1 MSSQNTSVIKI
12 DTASGKSLNKQQQ
25 QFNTYTAKIE
35 NLKSEIVETKHQL
48 DEANARIVKE
58 LLPIDNQIIQ
68 GNLNMLE
75 ILDRQHD
82 SNNFKKPQKKIIA
95 GMILDIATHL
105 VLDRNNKDAIKY
117 FDKYND
123 ESFEEIAK
131 QAEVDEKEFLKFYAK
146 QHKIN
151 LDDIDSSE
159 DMAEH
164 LEEKIKEKFEQQ
176 SRKKISTKSK
186 AQIDREEK
194 KKEKE
199 KNIHQTARSVYLELV
214 KEFHPDLETDEEERK
229 RKTEIMKNITLAY
242 EKKDLFELLKLQ
254 LDYLQINSNSMSKL
268 AELAEEKIKYFNHVL
283 KDQIKNLQSEF
294 SELIGEPSTYYK
306 LSFYD
311 RYCGTRK
318 EMDTK
323 FKKEKRELKSVL
335 KHFNQQ
341 IDIFRDTDELDMYLK
356 KK

>member
-12 DTASGKSLNKQQQ
+12 DTVSGKSLNKQQQ
-25 QFNTYTAKIE
+25 QFNAYTSKIE
-35 NLKSEIVETKHQL
+35 KLKTEIVETKRQL

-68 GNLNMLE
+68 SNLDMLE

-82 SNNFKKPQKKIIA
+82 SNNFKKTQKKIIA
-95 GMILDIATHL
+95 EMILDIATHL
-105 VLDRNNKDAIKY
+105 VLDRDNKNAIKY
-117 FDKYND
+117 FDKYNG
-123 ESFEEIAK
+123 ESFEEIEK
-131 QAEVDEKEFLKFYAK
+131 QAEIDEKEFLKSYAK
-146 QHKIN
+146 KEKIN
-151 LDDIDSSE
+151 LDGLDSPEDIADHI
-159 DMAEH
+159 DQQ
-164 LEEKIKEKFEQQ
+164 LKEKFEKQ
-176 SRKKISTKSK
+176 SQKKNSTKSK

-268 AELAEEKIKYFNHVL
+268 AEEKIKYFNHVL
-283 KDQIKNLQSEF
+283 KEQIKNLQSEL
-294 SELIGEPSTYYK
+294 SELIGEPSDYFFTN
-306 LSFYD
+306 FYD
-311 RYCGTRK
+311 RYCGIK
-318 EMDTK
+318 SDMDRK

-341 IDIFRDTDELDMYLK
+341 IDIFRDTEELGKYLK
-356 KK
+356 KN